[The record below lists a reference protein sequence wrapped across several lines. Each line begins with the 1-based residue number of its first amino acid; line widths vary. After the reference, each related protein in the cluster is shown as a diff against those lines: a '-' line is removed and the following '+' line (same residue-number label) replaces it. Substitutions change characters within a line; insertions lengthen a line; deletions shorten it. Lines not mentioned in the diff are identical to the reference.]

1 MEQHKYTGIDL
12 INMGYEPGEWFKEAL
27 LNLNANEYSDSE
39 VISYLKSIEPAPHI
53 PLNEN
58 PVTYFKNINS
68 MNELEDINISSVY
81 RTMDELMKTPTIV
94 AGAVMPDACPTGRVG
109 EIPVGGVAVAHNAI
123 HPGMHSA
130 DICCSVMVSD
140 LGKVDPKDVLD
151 NAQIVSHFGPKF
163 SNENIQYS
171 LPENLEK
178 EMENNH
184 FLNNDS
190 TRLLSRLHLGTQ
202 GDGNH
207 FLFVGKSKKNG
218 NTILVTHH
226 GSRGVGAVLYK
237 NAMKVAEKFRK
248 RISIETLPNNAWI
261 PFNTDEGKN
270 YWDALQII
278 RNWTKYNHSLI
289 HKLTAEKLGV
299 TIVNN
304 FWNEHNFV
312 FKEDDLFYHAKGS
325 TPVDTKFLP
334 DTNGLQIIPLNMAQ
348 PILIVKGKTNETN
361 LGFAPH
367 GAGRNVSRTKHK
379 IMNSDLTEREI
390 FDNETKDID
399 ARFYSGH
406 IDISELP
413 SAYKDASTV
422 RSQIEMFNLCEI
434 EDEILPY
441 GSIMAG
447 NWQIDA
453 PWKKKKR
460 ES

>member
-1 MEQHKYTGIDL
+1 MEKRKYTGKDL
-12 INMGYEPGEWFKEAL
+12 ISMGFEPGEWFKEAL
-27 LNLNANEYSDSE
+27 MNLNENDYSDSE
-39 VISYLKSIEPAPHI
+39 VVTYLKSIQPAPHI
-53 PLNEN
+53 PIHEK
-58 PVTYFKNINS
+58 PVEYFKNISS
-68 MNELEDINISSVY
+68 MNELEEINVSSVF
-81 RTMDELMKTPTIV
+81 RTMDELMRTPTIV
-94 AGAVMPDACPTGRVG
+94 AGAIMPDACPTGRVG

-140 LGKVDPKDVLD
+140 LGKTDPKDVLN
-151 NAQIVSHFGPKF
+151 NAQNVSHFGPKF
-163 SNENIQYS
+163 SKEEIQHS
-171 LPENLEK
+171 LPDHLLDGI
-178 EMENNH
+178 ENNH

-190 TRLLSRLHLGTQ
+190 TKLLSRLHLGTQ

-207 FLFVGKSKKNG
+207 FLYVGISKKSG
-218 NTILVTHH
+218 NTFLVTHH

-248 RISIETLPNNAWI
+248 RISKETLPNNAWI
-261 PFNTDEGKN
+261 PYDTDEGRN
-270 YWDALQII
+270 YWKALQTV
-278 RNWTKYNHSLI
+278 RNWTKYNHNLI
-289 HKLTAEKLGV
+289 HKLTAERVGV
-299 TIVNN
+299 SIIDNY
-304 FWNEHNFV
+304 WNEHNFV
-312 FKEDDLFYHAKGS
+312 FKEGDLFYHAKGS

-367 GAGRNVSRTKHK
+367 GAGRNVSRSKHK
-379 IMNSDLTEREI
+379 YMNSEQTDREI
-390 FDNETKDID
+390 FENETKDID

-413 SAYKDASTV
+413 SAYKDAETV
-422 RSQIEMFNLCEI
+422 RKQIETFNLCEI

-453 PWKKKKR
+453 PWNKKKSKK
-460 ES
+460 